1 MSNNNAQG
9 IGIIYNGEFYEILIN
24 KKSTKFKENIRP
36 QEARLPK
43 ELKFPAEDEKKLVFV
58 SYNSNGNGQ
67 TPIILE
73 KSNQLPEN
81 AIKMLVEY
89 SIDSSRP
96 FLPSTVGG
104 SVNLD
109 K

>member
-9 IGIIYNGEFYEILIN
+9 IGIIHNGEFYEILIN
-24 KKSTKFKENIRP
+24 KNSTKFKENIRP
-36 QEARLPK
+36 MDSRLPK

-58 SYNSNGNGQ
+58 SYNSTENSQ

-81 AIKMLVEY
+81 AIKMLLEY
-89 SIDSSRP
+89 SIDSSP
-96 FLPSTVGG
+96 SFLPYIVGG
-104 SVNLD
+104 SVNLGR
-109 K
+109 